1 MKYDEL
7 IKKLC
12 ERAPWCPDTEA
23 KLMAE
28 AANAIA
34 DLIFALKASNDFIV
48 NNKPKWI
55 PVAER
60 LPEQN
65 TRVIGFMAWKGIT
78 AIEYQHGKWY
88 SIDHLQPLPDE
99 AVTHWMPLPQPPK
112 EEKDG

>member
-1 MKYDEL
+1 MYEQKIIENLLEFSAKYQYEDQKLSETCFRAADAIEEL
-7 IKKLC
+7 QSQL
-12 ERAPWCPDTEA
+12 
-23 KLMAE
+23 
-28 AANAIA
+28 
-34 DLIFALKASNDFIV
+34 
-48 NNKPKWI
+48 PKWI
-55 PVAER
+55 PVTER